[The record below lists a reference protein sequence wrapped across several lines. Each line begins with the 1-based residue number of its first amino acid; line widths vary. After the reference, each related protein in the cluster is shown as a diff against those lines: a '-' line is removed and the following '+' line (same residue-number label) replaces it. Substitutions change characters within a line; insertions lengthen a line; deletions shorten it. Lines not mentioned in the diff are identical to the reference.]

1 MVDLVI
7 HSLRIIN
14 LRIEVAHVGVRHGQ
28 VNGDVLLPLGGQRR
42 HRGASAAWWWL
53 SALVASVQGVDL
65 NWNGVTQLHIL
76 ISEAHLMIA
85 DHDILLEGPLCVN
98 KIFDAPF
105 ELYLVKWLLQ
115 TGVLVEIVILSPWLN
130 LQVKTSHVGL
140 TSQRTS
146 WLWLE
151 VAISIEGYLLH
162 RRLLFLGVLDD
173 NVIFG
178 LNEMQVG
185 LLLLLRKLF
194 LSSTS
199 KAGQHLLLREGMP
212 WGDT

>member
-1 MVDLVI
+1 MLV
-7 HSLRIIN
+7 R
-14 LRIEVAHVGVRHGQ
+14 VRHWQ
-28 VNGDVLLPLGGQRR
+28 IDGDVIAFLILLPLGGRRR

-76 ISEAHLMIA
+76 IPEAHLMIA
-85 DHDILLEGPLCVN
+85 DHDILLECPLCVN
-98 KIFDAPF
+98 EVFYTSF

-115 TGVLVEIVILSPWLN
+115 TSVLVEIVILSPWLN

-140 TSQRTS
+140 TTSIHSNQWTS
-146 WLWLE
+146 WFVLE
-151 VAISIEGYLLH
+151 VSISIECYLLH
-162 RRLLFLGVLDD
+162 HRLLFLGVLDD

-185 LLLLLRKLF
+185 LLFLLRKLF
-194 LSSTS
+194 LPSTS